1 MHLLNKATTVSFSL
15 TFFALMRNLGSLIQK
30 DTEDPEM
37 FSTSRVYIDE
47 SGNKSMAGPIF

>member
-30 DTEDPEM
+30 DTENPEM
-37 FSTSRVYIDE
+37 FSKLDNFAI
-47 SGNKSMAGPIF
+47 